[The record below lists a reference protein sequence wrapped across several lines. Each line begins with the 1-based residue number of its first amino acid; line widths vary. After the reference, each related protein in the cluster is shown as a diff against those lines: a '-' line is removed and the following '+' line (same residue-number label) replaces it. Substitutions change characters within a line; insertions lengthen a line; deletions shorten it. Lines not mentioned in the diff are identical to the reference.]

1 MHQTSTVLMS
11 PVHRSNSN
19 VQNSGN
25 VEDYINVLASLRQD
39 GREEGGREVSVGVLQ
54 RSTSMPPSVFDNER
68 GYPRRDRVR
77 VCIRQNRG
85 GSSYRSRHEGRRFS
99 PSRSMDMVSGEE
111 EEKDSLEHSYPQHRP
126 RRNVVRE
133 RRGERRTFSSDEGIR
148 FRQPP
153 SPHLRSSAAAPAILL
168 PMGEDEEETREG
180 GGVADAVK
188 SKLVQ
193 EGHLALV
200 EVADKMPSELQEAIL
215 VDSLPPSCYNNL
227 SHRVAE
233 LRRGHLAAG
242 EDDASTG
249 AVHWFEGK
257 ELWCMC
263 VGRSCGVCV
272 LEVQSC
278 VSTGLQS
285 A

>member
-1 MHQTSTVLMS
+1 MDAQQASAVLMS

-25 VEDYINVLASLRQD
+25 VEDYINVLASLSQD
-39 GREEGGREVSVGVLQ
+39 GREEGRREGAVGLLQ

-85 GSSYRSRHEGRRFS
+85 GSSYRSHHEGRRFS
-99 PSRSMDMVSGEE
+99 PSRSMDAVSGEG
-111 EEKDSLEHSYPQHRP
+111 EEKEGDSLEHSYPQHRP

-133 RRGERRTFSSDEGIR
+133 RRGERRTFSSDEAVR
-148 FRQPP
+148 FRQPA
-153 SPHLRSSAAAPAILL
+153 SPHLRTSAAAAAILV
-168 PMGEDEEETREG
+168 PMGEDEEETRG

-188 SKLVQ
+188 SKLVE

-200 EVADKMPSELQEAIL
+200 EVADKMPGELQEAIL

-233 LRRGHLAAG
+233 LRRGHLASG
-242 EDDASTG
+242 EEDATTG
-249 AVHWFEGK
+249 AIHWFEGN
-257 ELWCMC
+257 
-263 VGRSCGVCV
+263 GCGVC
-272 LEVQSC
+272 
-278 VSTGLQS
+278 
-285 A
+285 